1 MENHTKMDGS
11 GVHLFQETSIWH
23 QFAEKYVLKGTLK
36 FCESVSS
43 HGKVCSPSKLLGSS
57 AVSQRF
63 LCCWVSARCRRIHK
77 TGWNVPGGAWHYT
90 KGSQAR
96 SFRFCP
102 QGWLREENYQN
113 HLGRR
118 TSPWN
123 TTRCTFPGLF
133 LAPWLL
139 LCKPRWHQRGLPSTY
154 GVFVCAVHH
163 ENNLPL
169 RIEVSQISKGTSLW

>member
-1 MENHTKMDGS
+1 MTPVCRKVHFEGDPEVLRKCVKS
-11 GVHLFQETSIWH
+11 RKGVQPFKTSRV
-23 QFAEKYVLKGTLK
+23 QRCEPALSVLLGFCTVPAHSQNGMKCARWRLALYGRDSTLK
-36 FCESVSS
+36 
-43 HGKVCSPSKLLGSS
+43 
-57 AVSQRF
+57 
-63 LCCWVSARCRRIHK
+63 
-77 TGWNVPGGAWHYT
+77 T

-139 LCKPRWHQRGLPSTY
+139 LCKPR
-154 GVFVCAVHH
+154 
-163 ENNLPL
+163 
-169 RIEVSQISKGTSLW
+169 